1 MWRKTLIKQIAK
13 NLSLTEEAYKA
24 IAIDNEE
31 ASIEDYHQNKLLE
44 QAKRPTETTASDLL
58 LGVTKEAKETSQE
71 TRKQEAQFQLGYKG
85 IISLL
90 ARA

>member
-58 LGVTKEAKETSQE
+58 LGVNKETKKEETEEVKEGSDTPDTSEAPIIHQE
-71 TRKQEAQFQLGYKG
+71 
-85 IISLL
+85 
-90 ARA
+90 